1 MIIGNTSLDPRKII
15 YAFISKGFFKVQ
27 IIVMYSF
34 GELITKVNVKCKGMD
49 DASNTILKI
58 DQYAHKDDLIDAI
71 SDKTLEEVEDSL
83 SGCYAKKMGFK

>member
-15 YAFISKGFFKVQ
+15 YAFIAKRFFSVQ
-27 IIVMYSF
+27 IVVMYSF
-34 GELITKVNVKCKGMD
+34 GDMITKVNVKCKNMA
-49 DASNTILKI
+49 DASSTILQI

-83 SGCYAKKMGFK
+83 SGFYAKKMGFK